1 MRWLELNAEGVVI
14 NVVVWD
20 GVSTYAPQGVAQL
33 LPCSEHPGV
42 SFGWKLVNGEWIQPQ
57 EEPNDFGGDT
67 NP

>member
-1 MRWLELNAEGVVI
+1 MRWLELNAEGVVV

-33 LPCSEHPGV
+33 LRCDDHPGV
-42 SFGWKLVNGEWIQPQ
+42 SFGWQLVDGEWIQPQ